1 MENLLP
7 KIYKNLSNYL
17 MEYRAVSGEE
27 LMWQIS
33 QEFDSLTQ
41 QEKDSLNESLEG
53 DAKRMIFEGIV
64 GSVRLSVFSP
74 DMHVQLNYLGEVFY
88 TPPTHKYMPEE
99 LERAFKRLVEL
110 RFPDIVPT
118 LEDTLGDV
126 MNKSG
131 YQISEVDSEIHSA
144 YKCIKAVKEQN
155 ELLLF
160 LFPSIVFIPENMDA
174 LKKISDEHVVVIPSE
189 NSPAPFVNFIRGNME
204 RLRENSRLLI
214 WVINADQKTVSPFL
228 GTPKD
233 HEIWD
238 NLTDPE
244 KSLQATQNWMKGAV
258 RSRVLDEDF

>member
-17 MEYRAVSGEE
+17 MKYKAVSGEE

-33 QEFDSLTQ
+33 QEVDNLTQ
-41 QEKDSLNESLEG
+41 EEKDALNKSLEG
-53 DAKRMIFEGIV
+53 DPKRMIFEGIV
-64 GSVRLSVFSP
+64 GNVRLSVFSP

-99 LERAFKRLVEL
+99 LEMAFKRLVDL
-110 RFPDIVPT
+110 RFSETASMVEETICD
-118 LEDTLGDV
+118 LLK
-126 MNKSG
+126 KSG
-131 YQISEVDSEIHSA
+131 YEVSETDTQINDV
-144 YKCIKAVKEQN
+144 YTCLKAAKDGN

-160 LFPSIVFIPENMDA
+160 LFRSIIYLPENMEA
-174 LKKISDEHVVVIPSE
+174 LNKIPDEYIVVIPSE
-189 NSPAPFVNFIRGNME
+189 RSPAPFVNFIRGNMDGI
-204 RLRENSRLLI
+204 RENAKLMI
-214 WVINADQKTVSPFL
+214 WVVNAAEKTVSPFL

-233 HEIWD
+233 KEIWG

-244 KSLQATQNWMKGAV
+244 KSLQATQNWIKGAV